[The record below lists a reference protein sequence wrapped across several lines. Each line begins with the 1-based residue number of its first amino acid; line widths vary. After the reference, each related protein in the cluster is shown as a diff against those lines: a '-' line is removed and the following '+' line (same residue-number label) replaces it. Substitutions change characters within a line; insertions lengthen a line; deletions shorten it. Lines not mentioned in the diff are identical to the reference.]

1 MTVTKQ
7 SAASIIRQILAIAA
21 IVVAAV
27 STSANSIHLPP
38 IGSAILG
45 LAGAIIIGI
54 EHYVGDP
61 STGTPTAVPARQLAP
76 AQIPPTFAAPPQSQY
91 VQAQSQNV

>member
-45 LAGAIIIGI
+45 LAGTIIIGI

-61 STGTPTAVPARQLAP
+61 STGTPTTPTAPLTP

-91 VQAQSQNV
+91 VQAQAQNV

>member
-7 SAASIIRQILAIAA
+7 SAASIIRQVLAIAA
-21 IVVAAV
+21 IVVAAI

-45 LAGAIIIGI
+45 LAGTIIIGI

-61 STGTPTAVPARQLAP
+61 STGTPTTPAP
-76 AQIPPTFAAPPQSQY
+76 APTHATIPATFAAPPQ
-91 VQAQSQNV
+91 NV

>member
-61 STGTPTAVPARQLAP
+61 STGTPAPTAVPAAP
-76 AQIPPTFAAPPQSQY
+76 LVQAQIPTNFAPPP
-91 VQAQSQNV
+91 VTHNV

>member
-1 MTVTKQ
+1 MTMTVTKQ

-54 EHYVGDP
+54 EHYVSDP
-61 STGTPTAVPARQLAP
+61 STGTTTTPAQPVAQ
-76 AQIPPTFAAPPQSQY
+76 AQIPAGFAAPPPR
-91 VQAQSQNV
+91 A